1 MSLDRPIRPL
11 RSGGGHVINTSQSKP
26 LRALAESECLRLLAT
41 SNVGRLAITENALPA
56 LVPVQVRLEP
66 DHVLIT
72 SLLGSAVPLRKQGVV
87 TLETGNL
94 GEGVGRE
101 WSVEVCGMLRREIPS
116 MPGTDEAGLVDSFRL
131 STKKIRGWSR

>member
-1 MSLDRPIRPL
+1 
-11 RSGGGHVINTSQSKP
+11 VINASRSKP

-41 SNVGRLAITENALPA
+41 SIVGRLAVTQDALPA

-87 TLETGNL
+87 TFETGNL

-101 WSVEVCGMLRREIPS
+101 WSVEVCGMLRREIPPTLGDDGS
-116 MPGTDEAGLVDSFRL
+116 LADSLDDSFRL
-131 STKKIRGWSR
+131 STRKIRGWSR

>member
-1 MSLDRPIRPL
+1 
-11 RSGGGHVINTSQSKP
+11 VINTSRSKP
-26 LRALAESECLRLLAT
+26 LRALEESECLRLLAT
-41 SNVGRLAITENALPA
+41 SNVGRLAITQNALPA

-66 DHVLIT
+66 DDVLIT
-72 SLLGSAVPLRKQGVV
+72 SLLGSAMPLRKQGVV

-116 MPGTDEAGLVDSFRL
+116 TPGADDGGLDDSFRL
-131 STKKIRGWSR
+131 STRKIRGWSR

>member
-1 MSLDRPIRPL
+1 MR
-11 RSGGGHVINTSQSKP
+11 
-26 LRALAESECLRLLAT
+26 
-41 SNVGRLAITENALPA
+41 LPA
-56 LVPVQVRLEP
+56 LVPVQVRFEP

-101 WSVEVCGMLRREIPS
+101 WSVEVCGILRREIPTRI
-116 MPGTDEAGLVDSFRL
+116 GADDADLDDSFRL
-131 STKKIRGWSR
+131 STRKIRGWAR